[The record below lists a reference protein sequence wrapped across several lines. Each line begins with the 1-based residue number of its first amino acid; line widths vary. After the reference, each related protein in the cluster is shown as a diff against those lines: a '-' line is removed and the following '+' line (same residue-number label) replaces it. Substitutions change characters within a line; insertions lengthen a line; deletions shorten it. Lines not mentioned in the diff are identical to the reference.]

1 MQFNYVLYG
10 KLPTIKNTSKQGR
23 LLFRRDSAFTR
34 MFHLKTVEQSLNWLI
49 MQSYNRQS
57 PEQFV
62 ATMLISTINNISL
75 MLCSRIHSRDI
86 VCYQEA
92 DVRSHFINGRVT
104 RFPGFLTVI
113 GNSFLNLIQNGWSRV
128 EIKRKKLKRM
138 TQ

>member
-1 MQFNYVLYG
+1 
-10 KLPTIKNTSKQGR
+10 
-23 LLFRRDSAFTR
+23 
-34 MFHLKTVEQSLNWLI
+34 
-49 MQSYNRQS
+49 
-57 PEQFV
+57 
-62 ATMLISTINNISL
+62 MLISTINNISL

-92 DVRSHFINGRVT
+92 DVRSHFIYGRVT

-138 TQ
+138 TQKKCLCLETLDNLSCNLLIVWTLESENFTVFAQLWSKYVNLNRMNTIWMNKSIYNKKFFH